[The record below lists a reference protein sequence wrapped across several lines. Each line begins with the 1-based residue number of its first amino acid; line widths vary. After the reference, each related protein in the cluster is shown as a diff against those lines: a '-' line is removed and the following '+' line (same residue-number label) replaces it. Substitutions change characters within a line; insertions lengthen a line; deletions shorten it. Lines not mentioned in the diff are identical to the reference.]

1 MRGLY
6 GLRGFDGLIMG
17 KLIYEQETFNII
29 GVAMTVHRNLG
40 SGFLESVYQE
50 ALELEFAKQK
60 IPFETKK
67 KLTVYYQGEPLKKY
81 FIADFICYKN
91 IILEIKATSF
101 LHNSNEAQTI
111 NYLKSINAPL
121 GLLINFGQASLIW
134 KRFVNTI

>member
-67 KLTVYYQGEPLKKY
+67 KLTV
-81 FIADFICYKN
+81 I
-91 IILEIKATSF
+91 IKAN
-101 LHNSNEAQTI
+101 H
-111 NYLKSINAPL
+111 
-121 GLLINFGQASLIW
+121 
-134 KRFVNTI
+134 